1 MKRSAV
7 YPGSFDPISQGH
19 LDVIKRVASIF
30 DEVIVAVLV
39 NPDKRGLFNI
49 EERVELIKRVT
60 SDMQNVRV
68 DSFEGLL
75 VDYMNEN
82 ECNVII
88 KGLRCV
94 SDFEYELQMAHMNK
108 KLDSNIETM
117 FIMSN
122 PKYSYVSSSSIKQV
136 AMFGGNVEGLVPDEI
151 LRDITLRINRK

>member
-68 DSFEGLL
+68 DSFEGSMM
-75 VDYMNEN
+75 DQRKTE
-82 ECNVII
+82 
-88 KGLRCV
+88 LR
-94 SDFEYELQMAHMNK
+94 E
-108 KLDSNIETM
+108 
-117 FIMSN
+117 
-122 PKYSYVSSSSIKQV
+122 
-136 AMFGGNVEGLVPDEI
+136 
-151 LRDITLRINRK
+151 